1 MMKSGKTQQDV
12 QTLRDLATLRK
23 YRDRN
28 NLNNKVR
35 THKINL
41 LFKKLAQIIYTND
54 PESATIT
61 RSKRRILEDTIAYIN
76 FLADQIDWYVT
87 DSYPVFLITFE

>member
-61 RSKRRILEDTIAYIN
+61 RTKRRLLEDTIAYIN
-76 FLADQIDWYVT
+76 FLTDQIDWYVT
-87 DSYPVFLITFE
+87 DSYPVLLITFE